1 MAESVIK
8 VRIPVIYLQRT
19 QANIPKF
26 ATSCLLYTSTSPLGL
41 SEWIKVAGMF
51 IGKEEEACQLFAQ
64 MEPRYNLLKA
74 KVSNVKQRPSVFSG
88 EMRRD
93 TPIWLPQR
101 AIVHIFKKMT
111 FSRKKISLQT

>member
-1 MAESVIK
+1 M
-8 VRIPVIYLQRT
+8 
-19 QANIPKF
+19 
-26 ATSCLLYTSTSPLGL
+26 GL

-64 MEPRYNLLKA
+64 MEQRYNLLKA

-93 TPIWLPQR
+93 TWYVPGGQSFYARLFADAGADYFMKVILKQEVYSWILKPYTPKDIMP
-101 AIVHIFKKMT
+101 AT
-111 FSRKKISLQT
+111 GE